1 MVLTAPEW
9 PLMPQLTTDWRSHT
23 LRGPKGPKA
32 AQTGISGVG
41 WAIQVPVRASRGQSD
56 TAKTTSGHS

>member
-9 PLMPQLTTDWRSHT
+9 PVDAPTDWPGHT
-23 LRGPKGPKA
+23 LRGPKGSKV
-32 AQTGISGVG
+32 AQTGLSGVEL
-41 WAIQVPVRASRGQSD
+41 ASQLPVRASRGQSD